1 MLRKIC
7 FALAV
12 LALFAGP
19 ALSAEDLLA
28 SLKKGTPELKSAGAL
43 AFGPQGILF
52 VGDTQAATIY
62 AFDTGDRTA
71 PTSNDRPKVQAIDEK
86 IANMLGTE
94 AKELQLSD
102 LAVNPISGNTY
113 LAVARG
119 KGPTAKPVL
128 IRVERTG
135 KIGEFALKDV
145 PMAKAAL
152 PNANEKRR
160 AEAITQI
167 AYTQGKVYVAGLS
180 SEEFASNLR
189 AIPFPFTEANKGTG
203 IEIYHGS
210 HGRVETASPI
220 RTFTPFDVK
229 GEPYIL
235 AAYTCTPLVKIPVSQ
250 LKPGEKVKGVT
261 IAELGNRNV
270 PRDMIVY
277 QKGGKDY
284 LLMANSSRGVM
295 KIPTDGIDT
304 AAPITAQI
312 KDKAGVKYETITA
325 LKGVVQLDRFDKDHA
340 LVLVRTDSGLHN
352 LETTELP

>member
-19 ALSAEDLLA
+19 ALSADDLLA

-113 LAVARG
+113 MAVARG

-160 AEAITQI
+160 AEAIT
-167 AYTQGKVYVAGLS
+167 
-180 SEEFASNLR
+180 
-189 AIPFPFTEANKGTG
+189 
-203 IEIYHGS
+203 
-210 HGRVETASPI
+210 
-220 RTFTPFDVK
+220 
-229 GEPYIL
+229 
-235 AAYTCTPLVKIPVSQ
+235 
-250 LKPGEKVKGVT
+250 
-261 IAELGNRNV
+261 
-270 PRDMIVY
+270 
-277 QKGGKDY
+277 
-284 LLMANSSRGVM
+284 
-295 KIPTDGIDT
+295 
-304 AAPITAQI
+304 
-312 KDKAGVKYETITA
+312 
-325 LKGVVQLDRFDKDHA
+325 
-340 LVLVRTDSGLHN
+340 
-352 LETTELP
+352 